1 MSNVEPVGGFESK
14 RQHGKSKVES
24 LPARAKPRGEIHP
37 QDEARGPCCRAKLR
51 EAADSKTKMENRR
64 MHATGLR

>member
-1 MSNVEPVGGFESK
+1 MEPVGGFESM

-24 LPARAKPRGEIHP
+24 LPEGQSREERCTRRVDLGDLAAVLCLEEP
-37 QDEARGPCCRAKLR
+37 QTA
-51 EAADSKTKMENRR
+51 KTKMENLG